1 MHLFRA
7 KHIDNLVDR
16 ARKEIAEGKTDV
28 AWTLFEE
35 AHIVSQPMAAHHM
48 YVHWEMLQLGWLL
61 RDYKEVFGQFLRFLV
76 AAPGSIS
83 KRYPMGNTG
92 RSNVDMFTPMT
103 ISPRIEAKLKDL
115 DHQEK
120 LRLENGG
127 SIKESQRTYPLTRK

>member
-28 AWTLFEE
+28 AWTLLEE
-35 AHIVSQPMAAHHM
+35 AHIVSQPLAAHHM
-48 YVHWEMLQLGWLL
+48 YVHWEMLQLAWLT

-92 RSNVDMFTPMT
+92 RSNVDMFTPMV